1 MQVPSILQGE
11 RPLDLIK
18 GGIAGAILIT
28 AIGFN
33 WAGYGFGWTLGG
45 TTEQKV
51 KDAREAAIVHVLA
64 PICADRFRRASDSA
78 AKLTALNAT
87 DSWKRDEF
95 IKDTGYATF
104 PGSEYDRRVA
114 DACVEVLT
122 QAK

>member
-45 TTEQKV
+45 TAEQKV
-51 KDAREAAIVHVLA
+51 KDAREAAIVRVLA
-64 PICADRFRRASDSA
+64 PICADKFRRAPDSA
-78 AKLTALNAT
+78 AKLAALNAT
-87 DSWKRDEF
+87 DSWKRDDF
-95 IKDTGYATF
+95 IKETGYATF

-114 DACVEVLT
+114 DTCVELLT
-122 QAK
+122 QVK

>member
-45 TTEQKV
+45 TAEQKV
-51 KDAREAAIVHVLA
+51 KDAREAAIVRVRYRLVET
-64 PICADRFRRASDSA
+64 RR
-78 AKLTALNAT
+78 LHQGNGLCN
-87 DSWKRDEF
+87 
-95 IKDTGYATF
+95 F
-104 PGSEYDRRVA
+104 PRLRVRP
-114 DACVEVLT
+114 
-122 QAK
+122 KSG